1 MQIKKAKTKGVK
13 KVNILL
19 DNELTIYSIEE
30 MKDKIIKTFNDNQE
44 IDFTI
49 KKVSNMDLSFVQFLF
64 SLNQSAKKMNKKVTF
79 HTDLNDDIHSLFE
92 NSDINKIFK
101 G

>member
-30 MKDKIIKTFNDNQE
+30 MKDKIIRTFNDNQE
-44 IDFTI
+44 IDFTL

-64 SLNQSAKKMNKKVTF
+64 SLNKSAKKMNKKVVF
-79 HTDLNDDIHSLFE
+79 HTDFNDDIQSLFE
-92 NSDINKIFK
+92 NTDINKIFK